1 MDDEDSTAIR
11 LLCIPSQ
18 HRTPADLA
26 YLHAYLRTIEGLN
39 VSGPTSAHRDAELR
53 AICQIARHRRVP
65 GDVILYRAGDFCD
78 SWFILLTG
86 SVLIETSMFL
96 PRACFGLRLNGGA
109 FRQNDCLV
117 LEPSDLVVIDYPERD
132 RIPTIFTNTH
142 RQAITCHK
150 RRLSHDVPTDPTQFT
165 SSNES
170 SCALSRVG
178 HTALSSPVND
188 SQPPRIASSPSA
200 ASSPD
205 HNQLSHTYS
214 TTESSS
220 TSSDRRLSNRSSKA
234 TARCSRLSSDTS
246 SAQSITSSSGL
257 GNAGGGS
264 TLSDSGRSSSHMTSG
279 WSDRKD
285 QGAVCSPGDPTKGVV
300 VWSKQ
305 GGAGDSSLLDSEDD
319 EEDDF
324 ESSSHESLRDAFWES
339 ILKEPAERTEEDIQ
353 ILMENVQQLPAFSN
367 LTKATCRALCGVMV
381 IAMVREAGQIV
392 LDENEP
398 LDTWSVVLSG
408 TVEVIEPDGT
418 IRELTRGDA
427 FGIRLTMS
435 ERIHR
440 GVMRTVTEDCQFVC
454 VSQTDYV
461 RIMSREGDA
470 EVPEMGEG
478 GRVVLVYEELE
489 PDTSTMRSSATKPG
503 GADVAP
509 VKKSRL
515 VTKGTPEKL
524 IEHLVADLSNVDITY
539 PEDFLLTYRT
549 LLDSPRSIVDRL
561 LSWHMHRPN
570 LRSRVNRIVLLWV
583 HNHFNDFED
592 SPEMMRFVEHFDQ
605 LLATD
610 GTAGERRLF
619 QLACS
624 TKARARQIDLDLP
637 IQYPRS
643 TVSPPHSPHQVN
655 SSQPTV
661 YMPFTLIGGQDGF
674 GIFVDRIDNQFA
686 SALAATSWNT
696 SGKSSATSST
706 NSSSFG
712 VMARPQLHRADQLL
726 AVNGRSVE
734 HLSPCEVVQF
744 IQSLGSAAATDL
756 PSSLTSS
763 ETIATSQTASNSF
776 CTVRLLLIYNPVQ
789 YYQLLNTLGSYTSTG
804 SGISHAS
811 SVGAGGDSV
820 FESSSTGPNS
830 VIESLVLDSCRLMVS
845 SEASRLKKSNL
856 PTSNSVSHDLGST
869 HLSPSLSRSSDSAHR
884 KGSGPLMRARSRERR
899 GPSALDNQLY
909 CPYNGPSRSHSAHT
923 SPSRAETKG
932 RTEASTTHPMFMPTA
947 HPSGKPLLRISSED
961 ERSSGLFRPSLDSGK
976 LTVADSQTSLH
987 RSQRASSQPDLSSCV
1002 GLYPVLDRGFLH
1014 PFDCTVSGQSL
1025 WSVIRVWRSNDS
1037 GRDQSSKLVLLPRRQ
1052 TNALEATRLA
1062 AEEFGVPE
1070 EDLDSYCLY
1079 HVTVEPGPI
1088 VKQSRLAN
1096 IVDDLAGRMT
1106 LNARYY
1112 LKHGRS
1118 HEPLIADDVAKTILT
1133 ESRVAFMQ
1141 LAPEDLAIRLTLDD
1155 YEVFRAV
1162 QSTEYID
1169 EVFGLSVNAGPECIA
1184 TDSGTTA
1191 AVYST
1196 GYATGHENLDRFTE
1210 LVNREAYWAPT
1221 EICAEPN
1228 LNRRVELL
1236 KRFIKL
1242 AKLCRELRNFNT
1254 MFCLLVGLHQTPV
1267 ERLKQTWERLPNKYQ
1282 KMYRDLSMVLDTSR
1296 NFCQYRNLFVTSGEA
1311 SAPMIPYLP
1320 LVLKDLTFIHLG
1332 NPSQTPDGLIN
1343 FVKLRMLAK
1352 EIRAICRMCNV
1363 DYDFVAAQ
1371 RLLRRSSVGS
1381 RTRAWAAGGSTKSA
1395 ATSQKLLTAAMNGW
1409 EVTANAA
1416 ALLDDYK
1423 RGDVL
1428 DEDRAAAIGGN
1439 RGSGLTSSAAS
1450 QSKRPTLSTGGANSI
1465 LTAAAA
1471 VGSASGPLLGFSSSM
1486 GGRRRSGGSTF
1497 GFGSSSVSVNAK
1509 KLYEAWLVTLRV
1521 RTYLANLCVNRD
1533 PESLSQLS
1541 ARLEPGPKETKSNG
1555 SVPCPGSEDSTSSV
1569 GTSTITGKEL
1579 KSPTKITP
1587 TTTGS
1592 VVLEK
1597 PIPPTAATGATSTI
1611 PACNAVTATVSSN
1624 TTQLTRPIL
1633 GAQSLE
1639 DARKLLA
1646 LSEGHKRSHH
1656 RIPAFTFPTVN
1667 PTCTTAPFVFIAP
1680 PAGPHAGVGLG
1691 PLQYQH
1697 HPPPHTQAWS
1707 HPAAVVISRP
1717 IQHSSS
1723 SSFSLA
1729 SSQCPSASSMAC
1741 SNPHH
1746 HRHVY
1751 HQHHHHQQPQQQQ
1764 VPTMFTLMGSKSLLL
1779 DNLIPMPQRIG
1790 PSGAARCGT
1799 AAAAQRAAINYHN
1812 HQVVSGQRAP
1822 ITTNHSSNRHCAFH
1836 HPMISSV
1843 GSTNPVSWS
1852 FFPIRVRVFTHSTSL
1867 NAIVQ

>member
-1 MDDEDSTAIR
+1 MV
-11 LLCIPSQ
+11 LLYHS
-18 HRTPADLA
+18 L
-26 YLHAYLRTIEGLN
+26 
-39 VSGPTSAHRDAELR
+39 
-53 AICQIARHRRVP
+53 
-65 GDVILYRAGDFCD
+65 
-78 SWFILLTG
+78 
-86 SVLIETSMFL
+86 
-96 PRACFGLRLNGGA
+96 
-109 FRQNDCLV
+109 LV
-117 LEPSDLVVIDYPERD
+117 LDQVV
-132 RIPTIFTNTH
+132 
-142 RQAITCHK
+142 
-150 RRLSHDVPTDPTQFT
+150 
-165 SSNES
+165 
-170 SCALSRVG
+170 
-178 HTALSSPVND
+178 
-188 SQPPRIASSPSA
+188 
-200 ASSPD
+200 
-205 HNQLSHTYS
+205 
-214 TTESSS
+214 
-220 TSSDRRLSNRSSKA
+220 
-234 TARCSRLSSDTS
+234 
-246 SAQSITSSSGL
+246 
-257 GNAGGGS
+257 
-264 TLSDSGRSSSHMTSG
+264 
-279 WSDRKD
+279 
-285 QGAVCSPGDPTKGVV
+285 
-300 VWSKQ
+300 
-305 GGAGDSSLLDSEDD
+305 
-319 EEDDF
+319 
-324 ESSSHESLRDAFWES
+324 
-339 ILKEPAERTEEDIQ
+339 
-353 ILMENVQQLPAFSN
+353 
-367 LTKATCRALCGVMV
+367 
-381 IAMVREAGQIV
+381 
-392 LDENEP
+392 
-398 LDTWSVVLSG
+398 
-408 TVEVIEPDGT
+408 EPDGT

-427 FGIRLTMS
+427 FGIRLTMG
-435 ERIHR
+435 ERTHR

-454 VSQTDYV
+454 VSQADYV

-489 PDTSTMRSSATKPG
+489 PDTSTMRSSAAKPG

-509 VKKSRL
+509 IKKSRL

-549 LLDSPRSIVDRL
+549 LLDSPRPIVDRL

-637 IQYPRS
+637 IQHTRS

-674 GIFVDRIDNQFA
+674 GIFVDRVDSQFA
-686 SALAATSWNT
+686 STLVTNSWNS
-696 SGKSSATSST
+696 SGKSGATPSI

-712 VMARPQLHRADQLL
+712 AIARPQLHRADQLL

-744 IQSLGSAAATDL
+744 IQSLGSATATDL

-763 ETIATSQTASNSF
+763 ETTATSPPVSNSL

-789 YYQLLNTLGSYTSTG
+789 YYQLLNTMGRYASAD
-804 SGISHAS
+804 SGMSHAS
-811 SVGAGGDSV
+811 SAGGGAGSI
-820 FESSSTGPNS
+820 FESSSTCSNS
-830 VIESLVLDSCRLMVS
+830 VIESLVLDSCKLMIS
-845 SEASRLKKSNL
+845 SEANRLKKSTL

-869 HLSPSLSRSSDSAHR
+869 HVSSSPSRSSDSAHR
-884 KGSGPLMRARSRERR
+884 KGSGVLMRARSRERR
-899 GPSALDNQLY
+899 GPSALDNQL
-909 CPYNGPSRSHSAHT
+909 YNGPSRSHSAHT

-932 RTEASTTHPMFMPTA
+932 RTVVCATHPMFMPTA
-947 HPSGKPLLRISSED
+947 QPNGKSLLRISSED
-961 ERSSGLFRPSLDSGK
+961 ERSSGVFRPSLDSDK
-976 LTVADSQTSLH
+976 LTVADSQISLH

-1025 WSVIRVWRSNDS
+1025 CSVIRVWRSNDS

-1096 IVDDLAGRMT
+1096 TVDDLAGRLT

-1184 TDSGTTA
+1184 TDSGGTA

-1242 AKLCRELRNFNT
+1242 VKLCRELRNFNT

-1332 NPSQTPDGLIN
+1332 NPSQTADGLIN

-1363 DYDFVAAQ
+1363 DYDIVAAQ

-1381 RTRAWAAGGSTKSA
+1381 RTLAWAAGSSTKSA
-1395 ATSQKLLTAAMNGW
+1395 ATSQKLLAATVNGW

-1428 DEDRAAAIGGN
+1428 DEDRIAAVGSN
-1439 RGSGLTSSAAS
+1439 RGSGSTSGAAS
-1450 QSKRPTLSTGGANSI
+1450 QSKRTTLSTGGTNSI

-1471 VGSASGPLLGFSSSM
+1471 VGATSGPLLGLSSSI
-1486 GGRRRSGGSTF
+1486 GGRRRSGGSAF
-1497 GFGSSSVSVNAK
+1497 GFGSSSASVNAK

-1541 ARLEPGPKETKSNG
+1541 ARLEPGPKEIKSNG
-1555 SVPCPGSEDSTSSV
+1555 SVSCPVSEDSTSSGGSSAV
-1569 GTSTITGKEL
+1569 AGKDP

-1587 TTTGS
+1587 ITTNP

-1597 PIPPTAATGATSTI
+1597 PIPATTSTGVI
-1611 PACNAVTATVSSN
+1611 PTVPTCNAVITTTSN
-1624 TTQLTRPIL
+1624 MTQLTRPIL

-1639 DARKLLA
+1639 DTRKLLA

-1667 PTCTTAPFVFIAP
+1667 PTSTTAPFVFIAP

-1707 HPAAVVISRP
+1707 HPTAVVISRP

-1729 SSQCPSASSMAC
+1729 SNQCSSASSMAC

-1751 HQHHHHQQPQQQQ
+1751 HQHHYHQQQQ
-1764 VPTMFTLMGSKSLLL
+1764 VPAMFTLMGSKSLLL

-1790 PSGAARCGT
+1790 PSGAGRCGP
-1799 AAAAQRAAINYHN
+1799 AAAVQRTAINYHN
-1812 HQVVSGQRAP
+1812 HQIVSAQRAP
-1822 ITTNHSSNRHCAFH
+1822 ITANHSSNRHCAFH
-1836 HPMISSV
+1836 HPMSVPQLRIVQSPRTSADRVTYTVHNQPIQAPVPISHVLSSTHRVPIVNQSKPTGQKPVATNAPAINQFVLNGTVQLTKPVQPANVRSHQPRCGSQPDDTYHYPSANMNPLGVHSQLYRQTSTHQISQQDIGWKSSRPPPPYELALTLRQQQQQQQQRHLQPSSQGGRQQGLSV
-1843 GSTNPVSWS
+1843 SGRSTTNQTQNAVGPRRQPQLVCAFSVDHAQTLSTSPLCPSLPVRQDCTELEQSQSRRDSSQHTCHPNPAAPSIVNTRHH
-1852 FFPIRVRVFTHSTSL
+1852 PDAVRVSDRPTETVPYSPPTKAPQRPAPPSYHQVSGTDTVFL
-1867 NAIVQ
+1867 AGYL

>member
-1 MDDEDSTAIR
+1 
-11 LLCIPSQ
+11 
-18 HRTPADLA
+18 
-26 YLHAYLRTIEGLN
+26 
-39 VSGPTSAHRDAELR
+39 
-53 AICQIARHRRVP
+53 
-65 GDVILYRAGDFCD
+65 
-78 SWFILLTG
+78 
-86 SVLIETSMFL
+86 
-96 PRACFGLRLNGGA
+96 
-109 FRQNDCLV
+109 
-117 LEPSDLVVIDYPERD
+117 
-132 RIPTIFTNTH
+132 
-142 RQAITCHK
+142 
-150 RRLSHDVPTDPTQFT
+150 
-165 SSNES
+165 
-170 SCALSRVG
+170 
-178 HTALSSPVND
+178 
-188 SQPPRIASSPSA
+188 
-200 ASSPD
+200 
-205 HNQLSHTYS
+205 
-214 TTESSS
+214 
-220 TSSDRRLSNRSSKA
+220 
-234 TARCSRLSSDTS
+234 
-246 SAQSITSSSGL
+246 
-257 GNAGGGS
+257 
-264 TLSDSGRSSSHMTSG
+264 
-279 WSDRKD
+279 
-285 QGAVCSPGDPTKGVV
+285 
-300 VWSKQ
+300 
-305 GGAGDSSLLDSEDD
+305 
-319 EEDDF
+319 
-324 ESSSHESLRDAFWES
+324 
-339 ILKEPAERTEEDIQ
+339 
-353 ILMENVQQLPAFSN
+353 
-367 LTKATCRALCGVMV
+367 
-381 IAMVREAGQIV
+381 V

-454 VSQTDYV
+454 VSQADYV

-489 PDTSTMRSSATKPG
+489 PDTSTMRSSAAKPG
-503 GADVAP
+503 GADVVP

-549 LLDSPRSIVDRL
+549 MLDSPRSIVDRL

-570 LRSRVNRIVLLWV
+570 LRPRVNRIVLLWV

-637 IQYPRS
+637 IQHPRS

-674 GIFVDRIDNQFA
+674 GIFVDRIDSQFA
-686 SALAATSWNT
+686 SALAATSWNS
-696 SGKSSATSST
+696 SGKSGVTSCT
-706 NSSSFG
+706 NSSSLG

-744 IQSLGSAAATDL
+744 IQSLGSATATDL

-763 ETIATSQTASNSF
+763 ETIATSQLSSNSF

-789 YYQLLNTLGSYTSTG
+789 YYQLLNTLGSYTSTD
-804 SGISHAS
+804 SGISHTNS
-811 SVGAGGDSV
+811 IGGGGDSV
-820 FESSSTGPNS
+820 FESSSTCPNS

-845 SEASRLKKSNL
+845 NEANRLKKSNL

-869 HLSPSLSRSSDSAHR
+869 HVSPSPSRSSDSAHR
-884 KGSGPLMRARSRERR
+884 KGSYPLMRARSRERR
-899 GPSALDNQLY
+899 GPTVLDNQLY

-923 SPSRAETKG
+923 SPSRTETKG
-932 RTEASTTHPMFMPTA
+932 RTEACATHPMFMPTA
-947 HPSGKPLLRISSED
+947 HPSGKTLLRISSED

-1079 HVTVEPGPI
+1079 HVRFYFI
-1088 VKQSRLAN
+1088 QSMSFILLSNPAH
-1096 IVDDLAGRMT
+1096 T
-1106 LNARYY
+1106 LQ
-1112 LKHGRS
+1112 
-1118 HEPLIADDVAKTILT
+1118 PPD
-1133 ESRVAFMQ
+1133 
-1141 LAPEDLAIRLTLDD
+1141 
-1155 YEVFRAV
+1155 
-1162 QSTEYID
+1162 
-1169 EVFGLSVNAGPECIA
+1169 C
-1184 TDSGTTA
+1184 
-1191 AVYST
+1191 
-1196 GYATGHENLDRFTE
+1196 YATGHENLDRFTE

-1228 LNRRVELL
+1228 LNRRMELL

-1363 DYDFVAAQ
+1363 DYDIVAAQ

-1395 ATSQKLLTAAMNGW
+1395 ATSQKLLTAAVNGW

-1428 DEDRAAAIGGN
+1428 DEDRVTAIGGN
-1439 RGSGLTSSAAS
+1439 RGSGSTSSAAS

-1471 VGSASGPLLGFSSSM
+1471 VGAASSPLLGFSSSM

-1555 SVPCPGSEDSTSSV
+1555 SVPCPGSEDSTSSA
-1569 GTSTITGKEL
+1569 GTSTIPGKEL

-1597 PIPPTAATGATSTI
+1597 PIPATGATSTV
-1611 PACNAVTATVSSN
+1611 PACSTIIATVSSS

-1667 PTCTTAPFVFIAP
+1667 PTSTTAPFVFIAP

-1751 HQHHHHQQPQQQQ
+1751 HQHHHQQQPQQQQ
-1764 VPTMFTLMGSKSLLL
+1764 
-1779 DNLIPMPQRIG
+1779 
-1790 PSGAARCGT
+1790 GT
-1799 AAAAQRAAINYHN
+1799 YNVH
-1812 HQVVSGQRAP
+1812 VDG
-1822 ITTNHSSNRHCAFH
+1822 
-1836 HPMISSV
+1836 
-1843 GSTNPVSWS
+1843 
-1852 FFPIRVRVFTHSTSL
+1852 
-1867 NAIVQ
+1867 